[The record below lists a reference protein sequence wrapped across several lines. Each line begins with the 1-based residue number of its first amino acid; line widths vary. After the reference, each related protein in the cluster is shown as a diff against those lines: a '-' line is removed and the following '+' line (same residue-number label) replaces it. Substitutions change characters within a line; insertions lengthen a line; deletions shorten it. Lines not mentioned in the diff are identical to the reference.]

1 MKYKII
7 AFLLLS
13 NIVFSQKGIIRYGFI
28 EAFDIGNAKGPDYNA
43 YLVFDKNQ
51 SYYVTAKDSLENA
64 QKMNEQKI
72 YENEDGGGSIQNGM
86 KSSKEGDQVVYNIKK
101 NTMWSNILY
110 RKQIYIK
117 EIAPKINWKIE
128 KETKKIG
135 TFLCKKATTSLRGR
149 KYIVWFATEI
159 SLPYG
164 PWKLTG
170 LPGLI
175 LEAYDT
181 NKSVYWYFKSV
192 EYPTKVKEKVKY
204 MFIPTKVKVLSYEDF
219 KGLQIKEQEIVV
231 EKSKLLK
238 KQFPQIEVITPKLNE
253 MFIECE

>member
-7 AFLLLS
+7 VFLLIS
-13 NIVFSQKGIIRYGFI
+13 NIAFSQKGIIRYGFI

-51 SYYVTAKDSLENA
+51 SYYVTAKDSIEDA
-64 QKMNEQKI
+64 QRMAEQKT
-72 YENEDGGGSIQNGM
+72 YENEDGRGSIQNGM

-110 RKQIYIK
+110 RKQIYVK
-117 EIAPKINWKIE
+117 EIAPKINWIIE
-128 KETKKIG
+128 KDTKKIG
-135 TFLCKKATTSLRGR
+135 TFLCKKATTSFRGR
-149 KYIVWFATEI
+149 NYIAWFATEI

-164 PWKLTG
+164 PWKLNG

-181 NKSVYWYFKSV
+181 NKFVYWYFKSV

-204 MFIPTKVKVLSYEDF
+204 MLIPTTVKVLSFEDF
-219 KGLQIKEQEIVV
+219 KILQIKEQEIVV